1 MAPSVDLESEQRVR
15 AAAFAELRERVA
27 RFGPDLPWHVIRAP
41 FHVGGEEILFANR
54 PRGIFKPRQLSAAL
68 SIKTT
73 EPRSGR
79 ARRYDDLASDEAF
92 IYRYQGVDSQNAD
105 NLALRRAFE
114 NGLPLIYF
122 YALEAGV
129 YSPRWPA
136 YVESMDDRALSC
148 TIVFSHEE
156 PLVGLAAADPA
167 GRRIERR
174 YATIEVKKRLHPAA
188 SRRVPAACRG
198 ARCSTRR
205 TFFRTGTREAC
216 PRFPTG
222 WRCAVC
228 ITARSTRI

>member
-122 YALEAGV
+122 YAT
-129 YSPRWPA
+129 STR
-136 YVESMDDRALSC
+136 SRRAS
-148 TIVFSHEE
+148 TARG
-156 PLVGLAAADPA
+156 GLRTSRAWMTARFHARSSFPTRSRSSVSRRPIRPA
-167 GRRIERR
+167 GGSSG
-174 YATIEVKKRLHPAA
+174 ATPRL
-188 SRRVPAACRG
+188 R
-198 ARCSTRR
+198 
-205 TFFRTGTREAC
+205 
-216 PRFPTG
+216 
-222 WRCAVC
+222 
-228 ITARSTRI
+228 